1 MAKASSNLR
10 VIHPGKEETFLFVW
24 EINDQ
29 QRLQRPSSSS
39 YVDAK
44 HLVSNQARLQEIAE
58 MTESRQIDKAAR
70 QEARFQIGRVAV
82 WDYGCVMDMDVF
94 QTKVNCL
101 MNFEMS
107 ECQCSLCAQQKVNTV
122 WTIL

>member
-1 MAKASSNLR
+1 MLMAKASSNLR
-10 VIHPGKEETFLFVW
+10 VILPGKEETFLFVW

-70 QEARFQIGRVAV
+70 SQISN
-82 WDYGCVMDMDVF
+82 WQGC
-94 QTKVNCL
+94 CL
-101 MNFEMS
+101 G
-107 ECQCSLCAQQKVNTV
+107 L
-122 WTIL
+122 

>member
-1 MAKASSNLR
+1 MLMAKASSNLR
-10 VIHPGKEETFLFVW
+10 VILPGKEETFLFVW

-82 WDYGCVMDMDVF
+82 WDYDMDVF

-101 MNFEMS
+101 VNFKMS